1 MGINKLHSVIYRLYL
16 GGGIFRL
23 LGKALNRYKKMKYH
37 TDIPYSLNLDGV
49 YLCHNGFGI
58 VINPES
64 IIGKGTVI
72 QHCVT
77 IGEMDGTHKCP
88 VIGEGCFI
96 GARAIILGNITV
108 GNNVKIGAGAV
119 VIRDVPD
126 NCTVVGIPARIV
138 ETKY

>member
-1 MGINKLHSVIYRLYL
+1 
-16 GGGIFRL
+16 
-23 LGKALNRYKKMKYH
+23 MKYH